1 MMIEQETRRDLEY
14 TLAKIERES
23 DLLVKT
29 VTDAA
34 TAVKKIRSAASVGDF
49 QKLRAALEEAN
60 QATSRLQQG
69 LEATT
74 HSWEFDEVA
83 YLSGADFQ
91 QDLLVMAEQM
101 GVDLIEHEGVL
112 FAYPALVRILPKDMA
127 VTIDRVRETRLRP
140 SHLIKRLKDL
150 QTRPYRFKSHEF
162 LAILYAAYSI
172 AVGIRG
178 KHLLGT
184 GIVIPLMEIYDLLT
198 MLPRQSFEYTRQEFA
213 RDLYFLDK
221 SSVTKTKKGHQLH
234 FHASTGIK
242 DATKTLSVITQG
254 GRLRTYYGTSFI
266 PASENV
272 RR

>member
-1 MMIEQETRRDLEY
+1 MLEQQTRRDLEQ
-14 TLAKIERES
+14 TLAKIERDS

-34 TAVKKIRSAASVGDF
+34 GAVKKIRTAASVGDF
-49 QKLRAALEEAN
+49 QKLRLALDEAN
-60 QATSRLQQG
+60 QFATRLQQD

-83 YLSGADFQ
+83 YLSGVEFH
-91 QDLLVMAEQM
+91 QDLLAMAEQM
-101 GVDLIEHEGVL
+101 GVDLIEHEGTL
-112 FAYPALVRILPKDMA
+112 FAYPALVRVHPNDMA

-140 SHLIKRLKDL
+140 SLLIKRLKYL
-150 QTRPYRFKSHEF
+150 QTKPYRFKPHEF
-162 LAILYAAYSI
+162 LTILYSAYSI

-184 GIVIPLMEIYDLLT
+184 GIVVPLMEIYELLT

-221 SSVTKTKKGHQLH
+221 SGVAKTKKGHHLH

-242 DATKTLSVITQG
+242 DPTKTLSVITQG
-254 GRLRTYYGTSFI
+254 GRLRTYYGTSFT
-266 PASENV
+266 PA
-272 RR
+272 

>member
-1 MMIEQETRRDLEY
+1 MIEQETRRDDLEH

-29 VTDAA
+29 VMDAA
-34 TAVKKIRSAASVGDF
+34 TAVKKIRTAANVGDF

-60 QATSRLQQG
+60 QASSRLRQG

-83 YLSGADFQ
+83 YLSGTDFQ
-91 QDLLVMAEQM
+91 QDLLSMAEQM
-101 GVDLIEHEGVL
+101 GVDLIEHEGAL
-112 FAYPALVRILPKDMA
+112 FAYPALVRVHPKDLA

-140 SHLIKRLKDL
+140 SLLIKRLKDL
-150 QTRPYRFKSHEF
+150 QTRPYRFKPHEF
-162 LAILYAAYSI
+162 LAILYAAYTI

-184 GIVIPLMEIYDLLT
+184 GIVVPLMEMYELLT

-221 SSVTKTKKGHQLH
+221 SGVIQTKKGHHLY

-242 DATKTLSVITQG
+242 DGTKTLSVITQG
-254 GRLRTYYGTSFI
+254 GRLRMYYGTSFT
-266 PASENV
+266 PA
-272 RR
+272 

>member
-1 MMIEQETRRDLEY
+1 MIEQETRSDLEL

-34 TAVKKIRSAASVGDF
+34 TAVKKIRTAASVGDF
-49 QKLRAALEEAN
+49 QKLRAALDEAN
-60 QATSRLQQG
+60 QATAQLRQG
-69 LEATT
+69 LESTT
-74 HSWEFDEVA
+74 NSWEFDEVA
-83 YLSGADFQ
+83 YLSGTDFHR
-91 QDLLVMAEQM
+91 DLLAMADQM
-101 GVDLIEHEGVL
+101 GVDLIEHEGAL
-112 FAYPALVRILPKDMA
+112 FAYPALVRVHPQDLA

-140 SHLIKRLKDL
+140 SLLVKRLKDL
-150 QTRPYRFKSHEF
+150 QTRPYRFKPHEF

-184 GIVIPLMEIYDLLT
+184 GIVVPLMELYELLT
-198 MLPRQSFEYTRQEFA
+198 MLPRHSFEYTRQEFA

-221 SSVTKTKKGHQLH
+221 SGVTKTKKGHHLH

-266 PASENV
+266 PS
-272 RR
+272 